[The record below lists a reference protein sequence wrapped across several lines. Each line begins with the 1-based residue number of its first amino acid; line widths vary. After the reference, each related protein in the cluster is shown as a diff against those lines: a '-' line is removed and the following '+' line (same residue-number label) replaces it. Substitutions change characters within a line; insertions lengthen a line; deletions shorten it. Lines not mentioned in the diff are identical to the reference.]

1 MLKQFTY
8 KCLFAMLFVL
18 SFSTAA
24 IAADNV
30 EGIKLAASSYVT
42 NEVNKEAIGITKSFL
57 QKYFPTVELQLD
69 MFDYKKATSGILIVA
84 PLSNPNDTKNT
95 FFTQDSIYH
104 RDDRTTVN
112 LGLGYRR
119 LEMDNK
125 VMLGANGF
133 YDYEFPYGNRRTS
146 IGLEARTT
154 VGELNF
160 NQYWGA
166 SNWMNAAN
174 SYQEK
179 SLGGTDIEVGV
190 PLPYMNWAKV
200 YGRGFIWRAVDGA
213 NDLKGTDV
221 SLRAQLPLLP
231 GLAIEGGRRTYT
243 NDTRDENFLRI
254 SYNLTDMS
262 KPNPSIPW
270 FTSKAYSFD
279 SMENQRYNKVRRE
292 NLIIKQV
299 RSTDATGSEVSCS
312 SLSIPSGYIC
322 TPTLGT
328 QGTLVN
334 NGFFEDTTS
343 QLNGPGALIWAP
355 FDNNPKSWNDASAQ
369 CNALN
374 GTGTLG
380 FTSGWRLPTQQEL
393 SGLYNGRGSSIT
405 PAGWQPSGWVI
416 DDDYFWSSSTGTSG
430 TGHISIYLDGGGLNP
445 DGTSYDDNNDFYVPC
460 VHPSS

>member
-8 KCLFAMLFVL
+8 KMFICNILCFV
-18 SFSTAA
+18 FCTTT

-30 EGIKLAASSYVT
+30 EGIKLAATSYVT
-42 NEVNKEAIGITKSFL
+42 NEVNKEAIGVTKSFL

-133 YDYEFPYGNRRTS
+133 YDYEFPYGNRRKS

-179 SLGGTDIEVGV
+179 SLGGTDIELGV

-200 YGRGFIWRAVDGA
+200 YGRGFIWRGVDGA
-213 NDLKGTDV
+213 NDLKGTDI
-221 SLRAQLPLLP
+221 SLRAQLPILS

-262 KPNPSIPW
+262 KPNPDKPW
-270 FTSKAYSFD
+270 FTSKAYSLD

-292 NLIIKQV
+292 NMIMKQA
-299 RSTDATGSEVSCS
+299 RSTGTTTPFSCATLTTGFICTQKLGTALEP
-312 SLSIPSGYIC
+312 LPFPSGND
-322 TPTLGT
+322 TTSLLNGG
-328 QGTLVN
+328 GTLVWSPN
-334 NGFFEDTTS
+334 NNTIAPSGQGNYSTAASTCSSYSAFGFS
-343 QLNGPGALIWAP
+343 
-355 FDNNPKSWNDASAQ
+355 
-369 CNALN
+369 
-374 GTGTLG
+374 
-380 FTSGWRLPTQQEL
+380 SGWRLPTAQEL
-393 SGLYNGRGSSIT
+393 AGLNNSYSSAVSA
-405 PAGWQPSGWVI
+405 AGWISSVM
-416 DDDYFWSSSTGTSG
+416 WSSSEPFSG
-430 TGHISIYLDGGGLNP
+430 AHYSASGNNFGVQGNTFSG
-445 DGTSYDDNNDFYVPC
+445 SYATC
-460 VHPSS
+460 VYEVL

>member
-8 KCLFAMLFVL
+8 KCLFALLFVL
-18 SFSTAA
+18 SFSTAT

-30 EGIKLAASSYVT
+30 EGIRLAATSYVT

-125 VMLGANGF
+125 VMLGANAF

-166 SNWMNAAN
+166 SSWMNAAN

-200 YGRGFIWRAVDGA
+200 YGRGFIWRGVDGA
-213 NDLKGTDV
+213 NDLKGTDI
-221 SLRAQLPLLP
+221 SLRAQLPILS
-231 GLAIEGGRRTYT
+231 GLAIEGGRRTYTNDT

-262 KPNPSIPW
+262 KPNPDKPW
-270 FTSKAYSFD
+270 FTAKAYSLD

-292 NLIIKQV
+292 NMIMKQT
-299 RSTDATGSEVSCS
+299 RSTATTTPFSCAS
-312 SLSIPSGYIC
+312 PPAGFICTEGLGTALAELPFPSG
-322 TPTLGT
+322 
-328 QGTLVN
+328 N
-334 NGFFEDTTS
+334 DTTS
-343 QLNGPGALIWAP
+343 QLNGLGTLVWSPNNNTIAP
-355 FDNNPKSWNDASAQ
+355 P
-369 CNALN
+369 
-374 GTGTLG
+374 GTGNYLTAASTCSSYSAVG
-380 FTSGWRLPTQQEL
+380 YNSGWRLPTAQEIA
-393 SGLYNGRGSSIT
+393 GLYNSFNSARSA
-405 PAGWQPSGWVI
+405 AGWNNN
-416 DDDYFWSSSTGTSG
+416 YTWSS
-430 TGHISIYLDGGGLNP
+430 NVAP
-445 DGTSYDDNNDFYVPC
+445 VPPNAHHVVSQNFVGIVSNGANSNITC
-460 VHPSS
+460 VREVP

>member
-18 SFSTAA
+18 SFATAT
-24 IAADNV
+24 IAADND
-30 EGIKLAASSYVT
+30 EGLKLAATSYVT

-84 PLSNPNDTKNT
+84 PLSNPNDTKNI
-95 FFTQDSIYH
+95 FFTQDSVYH
-104 RDDRTTVN
+104 SDDRTTVN

-125 VMLGANGF
+125 VMLGVNAF

-179 SLGGTDIEVGV
+179 SLGGTDIELGV

-200 YGRGFIWRAVDGA
+200 YGRGFIWRGVDGA
-213 NDLKGTDV
+213 NDLKGADV
-221 SLRAQLPLLP
+221 SLKAQLPLLP
-231 GLAIEGGRRTYT
+231 GLAIEVGRRTYT

-262 KPNPSIPW
+262 KPNPSISW
-270 FTSKAYSFD
+270 FTSKAYSLD

-292 NLIIKQV
+292 NMIIKQV
-299 RSTDATGSEVSCS
+299 RSTAAGSSNACS
-312 SLSIPSGYIC
+312 SLSIPTGYVC
-322 TPTLGT
+322 TEGLGSR
-328 QGTLVN
+328 GRIVGN
-334 NGFFEDTTS
+334 YDTTS
-343 QLNGPGALIWAP
+343 RLNGAGTLIWAP
-355 FDNNPKSWNDASAQ
+355 IISTKVIWSVAAST
-369 CNALN
+369 CSSLSNSV
-374 GTGTLG
+374 
-380 FTSGWRLPTQQEL
+380 FSSGWRQPTQQEL
-393 SGLYNGRGSSIT
+393 SGLYNAGTGPLSV
-405 PAGWQPSGWVI
+405 AGWTLSRTWASIGEDLGGRYSI
-416 DDDYFWSSSTGTSG
+416 DLQNGLLDDNFDDYNSNTPTRISSVS
-430 TGHISIYLDGGGLNP
+430 
-445 DGTSYDDNNDFYVPC
+445 C
-460 VHPSS
+460 VHEVL

>member
-1 MLKQFTY
+1 MRIFSLQK
-8 KCLFAMLFVL
+8 LILVSIL
-18 SFSTAA
+18 SLSMNSYSEISLPVIDQAKAA
-24 IAADNV
+24 VNQ
-30 EGIKLAASSYVT
+30 EGIGV
-42 NEVNKEAIGITKSFL
+42 TKSFL

-95 FFTQDSIYH
+95 FFTQNSVYH
-104 RDDRTTVN
+104 RDNRTTVN

-133 YDYEFPYGNRRTS
+133 YDYEFPYGNKRTS

-179 SLGGTDIEVGV
+179 SLGGTDVEVGV

-200 YGRGFIWRAVDGA
+200 YGRGFIWRGVDGA

-243 NDTRDENFLRI
+243 NETPDENFLKI
-254 SYNLTDMS
+254 CYNLADIS
-262 KPNPSIPW
+262 KSNPSIPW
-270 FTSKAYSFD
+270 FT
-279 SMENQRYNKVRRE
+279 
-292 NLIIKQV
+292 
-299 RSTDATGSEVSCS
+299 
-312 SLSIPSGYIC
+312 
-322 TPTLGT
+322 
-328 QGTLVN
+328 
-334 NGFFEDTTS
+334 
-343 QLNGPGALIWAP
+343 
-355 FDNNPKSWNDASAQ
+355 
-369 CNALN
+369 
-374 GTGTLG
+374 
-380 FTSGWRLPTQQEL
+380 
-393 SGLYNGRGSSIT
+393 
-405 PAGWQPSGWVI
+405 
-416 DDDYFWSSSTGTSG
+416 
-430 TGHISIYLDGGGLNP
+430 
-445 DGTSYDDNNDFYVPC
+445 
-460 VHPSS
+460 

>member
-1 MLKQFTY
+1 MRIFSLQK
-8 KCLFAMLFVL
+8 LILVSIL
-18 SFSTAA
+18 SLSMNSYSEISLPVIDQAKAA
-24 IAADNV
+24 VNQ
-30 EGIKLAASSYVT
+30 EGIGV
-42 NEVNKEAIGITKSFL
+42 TKSFL

-95 FFTQDSIYH
+95 FFTQNSVYH
-104 RDDRTTVN
+104 RDNRTTVN

-133 YDYEFPYGNRRTS
+133 YDYEFPYGNKRTS

-179 SLGGTDIEVGV
+179 SLGGTDVEVGV

-200 YGRGFIWRAVDGA
+200 YGRGFIWRGVDGA

-243 NDTRDENFLRI
+243 NETPDENFLKI
-254 SYNLTDMS
+254 SYNLADMS
-262 KPNPSIPW
+262 KSNPSIPW
-270 FTSKAYSFD
+270 FTSKAYSLD

-292 NLIIKQV
+292 NMIMKQV
-299 RSTDATGSEVSCS
+299 RSTEASVAAGSCPTGY
-312 SLSIPSGYIC
+312 PAGYVC
-322 TPTLGT
+322 TQTLGT
-328 QGTLVN
+328 QGSIVS
-334 NGFFEDTTS
+334 GFDTTS
-343 QLNGPGALIWAP
+343 RLNGDGSLVWAVTP
-355 FDNNPKSWNDASAQ
+355 LTSKNFSAANTV
-369 CNALN
+369 CNTLN
-374 GTGTLG
+374 TSEAAG

-393 SGLYNGRGSSIT
+393 SGLYNSGIFRSIFR
-405 PAGWQPSGWVI
+405 
-416 DDDYFWSSSTGTSG
+416 FWSSTISG
-430 TGHISIYLDGGGLNP
+430 TGMHYAIGLNT
-445 DGTSYDDNNDFYVPC
+445 GSVLSQNDTALFVVSC
-460 VHPSS
+460 VH